1 MKREEKEESRGKK
14 EEIEFGWEE
23 KKKKKL
29 EFFSIF
35 CFKKLKEIMG
45 MMQKIECPKL
55 ISPLL
60 SNDNKKSQG

>member
-23 KKKKKL
+23 KKKL